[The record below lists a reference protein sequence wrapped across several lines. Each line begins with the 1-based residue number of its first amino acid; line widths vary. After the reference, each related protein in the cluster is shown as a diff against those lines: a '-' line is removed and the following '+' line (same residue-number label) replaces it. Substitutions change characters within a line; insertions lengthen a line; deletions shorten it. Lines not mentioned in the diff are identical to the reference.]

1 MKLPLLIGGAT
12 TSRQHTAVKIAPAYS
27 GIVAHVLDASRAVN
41 VVSSLLDTEGR
52 KTFAES
58 NLAEQ
63 KKLRTIHANKQRTPL
78 VSLEQARGRHA
89 RIEWRAED
97 IQKPEFVGTR
107 LVEDQPL
114 GDLVEYI
121 DWTFFFAAW
130 ELRGKFPR
138 ILEHP
143 EYGAAA
149 RDLYDNAKTLLRQII
164 DDKLLRAN
172 AVYGFWPA
180 ASEGDDIVL
189 FSDESQKQEIARFNM
204 LRQQAKH
211 DDGPC
216 RSLADFVAPVGSGLV
231 DYVGAFAV
239 TAGLGEV
246 ELSKK
251 FEADNDDYDSIMVKA
266 LADRLAEAFAE
277 ELHQRVRREWGY
289 GAEERM
295 SMQQIL
301 HEDFRG
307 IRPAFGYPAC
317 PDHTEKEKL
326 FRLLQPE
333 RAGITY
339 TEGFAMIPPASVSG
353 LYLSHPKARYFNVGR
368 IGRDQVTDYAKR
380 KGMKMEEAERWL
392 APNLGYDPEDE
403 GRVSQAILT
412 AEVERLR
419 SRIAAR

>member
-1 MKLPLLIGGAT
+1 M
-12 TSRQHTAVKIAPAYS
+12 KIAPAYS

-277 ELHQRVRREWGY
+277 ELHQRVRREWDPT
-289 GAEERM
+289 RR
-295 SMQQIL
+295 
-301 HEDFRG
+301 FRS
-307 IRPAFGYPAC
+307 A
-317 PDHTEKEKL
+317 
-326 FRLLQPE
+326 Q
-333 RAGITY
+333 
-339 TEGFAMIPPASVSG
+339 SV
-353 LYLSHPKARYFNVGR
+353 RV
-368 IGRDQVTDYAKR
+368 
-380 KGMKMEEAERWL
+380 
-392 APNLGYDPEDE
+392 LGDP
-403 GRVSQAILT
+403 LP
-412 AEVERLR
+412 
-419 SRIAAR
+419 